1 MKSWE
6 FGLFFGLLVS
16 IFVYGEINFNLLK
29 REVRTAREVTR
40 LKVENECAE
49 TRNLS
54 VSIVKMLL
62 HDGIYT
68 NAVGLMMD
76 NQLRLTNI
84 VFRTDGKTYLMTDMA
99 DELKKGIK

>member
-1 MKSWE
+1 MTFESSNTKMLE
-6 FGLFFGLLVS
+6 KMTTEQV
-16 IFVYGEINFNLLK
+16 IRTV
-29 REVRTAREVTR
+29 REVMR

-54 VSIVKMLL
+54 ISIVKMLL

-84 VFRTDGKTYLMTDMA
+84 VFRTGEKTYLMTDKA